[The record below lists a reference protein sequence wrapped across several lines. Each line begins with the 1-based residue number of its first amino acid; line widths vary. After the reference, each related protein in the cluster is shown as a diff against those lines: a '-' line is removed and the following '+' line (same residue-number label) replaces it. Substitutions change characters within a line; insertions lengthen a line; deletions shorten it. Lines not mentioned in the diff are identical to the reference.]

1 MGMDFR
7 YKKLGYVAL
16 NVTDMEKSA
25 VFYRDMVGLDAA
37 GDGPDGCKF
46 FRCSSDHH
54 NIILYP
60 GTVGGLKRV
69 GWQMESDLDLDHAF
83 SHFGEIGLKPVWI
96 DAGEQQTLKQ
106 GRTFRMT
113 EPNSGVTFEYYSE
126 ISQFIPKY
134 SQKVT
139 KIARLGHVVITVADF
154 AKSRQFFTEAL
165 NFRVSDFIPG
175 AFAFMRC
182 FPNPFHHSLA
192 VGQGTENRLNHVNF
206 MVTDIDDVGR
216 GNIRAQKM
224 QVPIVFG
231 PGRHPPSDSIFLY
244 FLDPDEMTIEFSF
257 GMEEF
262 PEVNPRPPRMLEPS
276 LETLDYWGGVPSP
289 RFGAKGVIET
299 AG

>member
-25 VFYRDMVGLDAA
+25 VFYRDMVGLDPA

-46 FRCSSDHH
+46 FRCSNDHH
-54 NIILYP
+54 NIILYT
-60 GTVGGLKRV
+60 GQTGGLKRI
-69 GWQMESDLDLDHAF
+69 GWQMETDASLDSAF
-83 SHFGEIGLKPVWI
+83 EHFTEIGLKPKWI
-96 DAGEQQTLKQ
+96 ESGEQLALKQ

-113 EPNSGVTFEYYSE
+113 EPHTGSTFEYYAD
-126 ISQFIPKY
+126 ISQFIPPFSK
-134 SQKVT
+134 KVT
-139 KIARLGHVVITVADF
+139 KIARLGHVVMTVADF
-154 AKSRQFFTEAL
+154 AKTRQHLTEQL

-175 AFAFMRC
+175 MFAFMRC

-206 MVTDIDDVGR
+206 MVTDIDDVGK

-262 PEVNPRPPRMLEPS
+262 PEVNPRAPRMLEPS
-276 LETLDYWGGVPSP
+276 LETLDYWGGAPSP

-299 AG
+299 VG

>member
-1 MGMDFR
+1 MSLDFR

-25 VFYRDMVGLDAA
+25 VFYRDMVGLDPS

-46 FRCSSDHH
+46 FRCSNDHH
-54 NIILYP
+54 NVILYP
-60 GTVGGLKRV
+60 AKTGGLKRV
-69 GWQMESDLDLDHAF
+69 GWQMETDASLDHAF
-83 SHFGEIGLKPVWI
+83 AHFSEIGLKPKWI
-96 DAGEQQTLKQ
+96 EPGEQQALKQ

-113 EPNSGVTFEYYSE
+113 EPHTSATFEYYAD
-126 ISQFIPKY
+126 ISQFIPPFSK
-134 SQKVT
+134 KIT
-139 KIARLGHVVITVADF
+139 KIARLGHVVMTVTDF
-154 AKSRQFFTEAL
+154 VKTRQFFTDQL

-175 AFAFMRC
+175 MFAFMRC
-182 FPNPFHHSLA
+182 FPNPYHHSLA
-192 VGQGTENRLNHVNF
+192 IGQGTENRLNHVNF

-224 QVPIVFG
+224 QIPIVFG

-276 LETLDYWGGVPSP
+276 LETLDYWGGAPSP

-299 AG
+299 SA

>member
-1 MGMDFR
+1 MGLDFR

-25 VFYRDMVGLDAA
+25 AFYRDMVGLDPS

-46 FRCSSDHH
+46 FRCSNDHH

-60 GTVGGLKRV
+60 GTTGGLKRV
-69 GWQMESDLDLDHAF
+69 GWQMESDAQLDNAF
-83 SHFGEIGLKPVWI
+83 EHFTEIGLKPKWI
-96 DAGEQQTLKQ
+96 AATEQQALKQ

-113 EPNSGVTFEYYSE
+113 EPNSGATFEYYAT
-126 ISQFIPKY
+126 ISQFIPDF

-139 KIARLGHVVITVADF
+139 KIARLGHVVMTVADF
-154 AKSRQFFTEAL
+154 AQARQFFTDQL
-165 NFRVSDFIPG
+165 NFRISDYIPG
-175 AFAFMRC
+175 MFAFMRC
-182 FPNPFHHSLA
+182 FPNPYHHSLA
-192 VGQGTENRLNHVNF
+192 IGQGTENRLNHVNF

-224 QVPIVFG
+224 QIPIVFG

-244 FLDPDEMTIEFSF
+244 FLDPDEVTIEFSF

-262 PEVNPRPPRMLEPS
+262 PEHNPRAPRMLEPS
-276 LETLDYWGGVPSP
+276 LETLDYWGGAPGP

-299 AG
+299 IA